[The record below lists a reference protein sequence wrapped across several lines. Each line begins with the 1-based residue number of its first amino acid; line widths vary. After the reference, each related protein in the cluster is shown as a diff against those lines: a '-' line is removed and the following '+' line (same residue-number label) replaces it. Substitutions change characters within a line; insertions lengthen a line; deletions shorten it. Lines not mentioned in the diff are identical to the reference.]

1 MISLF
6 SRRFII
12 AAIIVAIGAVLFN
25 ISFFQENKE
34 AYLFPSII
42 ASTILFFSLTS
53 LFRETFSLCADDF
66 EPTPIIRLIPIMIIM
81 VATVFTVEHV
91 GMYTT
96 SFIALFLISAWYSP
110 QEPFSKRLVSS
121 LLLSVGFILFMYLLF
136 TVMLN
141 VQVPRGFLI

>member
-6 SRRFII
+6 SRRFIV
-12 AAIIVAIGAVLFN
+12 AAIIVAIGAILFN

-53 LFRETFSLCADDF
+53 LFREAFSLCADDF
-66 EPTPIIRLIPIMIIM
+66 EPTPIIRLIPIIVIM
-81 VATVFTVEHV
+81 TSTVFLVEHV
-91 GMYTT
+91 GMYST
-96 SFIALFLISAWYSP
+96 SFVALFLISAWYSP
-110 QEPFSKRLVSS
+110 QEPLSKRVISS
-121 LLLSVGFILFMYLLF
+121 LLLSIGFILFMYLLF
-136 TVMLN
+136 TVMLG